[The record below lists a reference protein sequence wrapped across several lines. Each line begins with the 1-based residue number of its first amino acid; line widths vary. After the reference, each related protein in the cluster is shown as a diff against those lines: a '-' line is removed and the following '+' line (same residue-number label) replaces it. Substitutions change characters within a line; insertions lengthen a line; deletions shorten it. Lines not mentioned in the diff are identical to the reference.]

1 MFEYDQSEHRECTRK
16 RLDKHKIII
25 HEAIWHQCDICRYR
39 STQGIHLEN
48 HKKVKHAHKPVSLN
62 KKTEILCNACPADLK
77 KSQKRSRQHRETIHD
92 GRIFQCN
99 QCDKILSNMENL
111 TSHIRAKHN
120 GVRY

>member
-62 KKTEILCNACPADLK
+62 KILKFYAMPVLQILKKVKRDHGNIEKLYTMEEYFNVISVIKYYQTWEIL
-77 KSQKRSRQHRETIHD
+77 HFI
-92 GRIFQCN
+92 
-99 QCDKILSNMENL
+99 
-111 TSHIRAKHN
+111 
-120 GVRY
+120 